1 MLLLPCEKPVLRLAD
16 GRSAVTLAFASSLRD
31 EQKRV
36 VQAVLDQ
43 KVTVV
48 SAGAG
53 TGKTFTTIAAVL
65 ALLQSVTEPPISLD
79 QFVLITFSRKAAT
92 ELRLQMAAALRAE
105 LDAARNSND
114 KMGVKQWRHASERL
128 GAAYVGTFHAF
139 CRRLL
144 RTYGYSEYVARE
156 SDVSFSLHLRR
167 QAFAQTRA
175 KLLEETPESRFVRTQ
190 LFMGEQQLADYV
202 LQELVFDIIDY
213 VRNRNLSLDEIVTL
227 TKQRELAD
235 PNRDFSLAV
244 AYVTQWTLEF
254 FDQLRRSEQQ
264 LDSYDLLDR
273 TAKLLENPQVRQRV
287 AERYHYLFIDE
298 FQDTDAL
305 QKRLVEQ
312 LSERLEKLVVVGD
325 KKQSIYYFRGAR
337 HDFLEDI
344 ANAFN
349 VFTLPL
355 RVSGRARPE
364 VIAAQNRLF
373 QSMAAGPGG
382 WPDLDEP
389 LQPNPKRQRFATS
402 NGLPPLRYISASQ
415 NRGNQGARMAATTRE
430 IQRLTQRGFAFGD
443 IALLFRGNANM
454 LRYLDALRQA
464 GIPARSSLG
473 ESFYAQP
480 EIVTVYRVLRCILQ
494 PDDDAA
500 LALALQTPVMRAAR
514 DVNLEKNLLRH
525 GPAQERLTTW
535 FAKQFAPSVQHE
547 MNEKLRILRRDLLED
562 TVPGFLGRL
571 YRDLGFVEAFHG
583 SITVAR
589 NLDRLREIAR
599 DLVEVEEA
607 ITVEMFTDVLQTRI
621 EQGAREEAVDPPPLR
636 EDPKPPYV
644 QLMTVHAAKGLEFP
658 VVIVPEVQADLVR
671 DNENMQPDYVV
682 QSDLSAVNAFG
693 LDINP
698 RLSGI
703 RQAQNMFNRRE
714 RMGLRDHLE
723 EEMRLL
729 YVALTRAREIMVLIG
744 AGQVRPSERG
754 NRSYSWQDEVLRAHD
769 MLREAGAQFILNGE
783 DF

>member
-1 MLLLPCEKPVLRLAD
+1 
-16 GRSAVTLAFASSLRD
+16 VTLSTRD
-31 EQKRV
+31 EQDRV
-36 VQAVLDQ
+36 VQEVLNQ

-53 TGKTFTTIAAVL
+53 TGKTHTTIAAVL
-65 ALLQSVTEPPISLD
+65 TLLRSAVEPPISLD

-92 ELRLQMAAALRAE
+92 ELRLRMAKALREE
-105 LDAARNSND
+105 LDAARNSID
-114 KMGVKQWRHASERL
+114 MMGVKQWRHASERL

-144 RTYGYSEYVARE
+144 RTYGYSEYVARD

-175 KLLEETPESRFVRTQ
+175 KLLDTTPESRLVRTQ
-190 LFMGEQQLADYV
+190 LFEGEKPLADYV

-227 TKQRELAD
+227 TKQRDSAD

-244 AYVTQWTLEF
+244 AYATQWTIEV
-254 FDQLRRSEQQ
+254 FDKLRRSEQQ

-273 TAKLLENPQVRQRV
+273 TAKLLENAQVRQRV
-287 AERYHYLFIDE
+287 AERYRYLFIDE

-305 QKRLVEQ
+305 QKKLVEQ

-344 ANAFN
+344 ARAFN
-349 VFTLPL
+349 VSTLPL
-355 RVSGRARPE
+355 RISGRACPE
-364 VIAAQNRLF
+364 VISAQNQLF
-373 QSMAAGPGG
+373 QSMAADPGG

-389 LQPNPKRQRFATS
+389 LQPDPKRQRRTIS
-402 NGLPPLRYISASQ
+402 SGLPPLRYISASQ
-415 NRGNQGARMAATTRE
+415 NRGDQDARLVATIRE
-430 IQRLTQRGFAFGD
+430 IRHLTHRGFALGD
-443 IALLFRGNANM
+443 ITLLFRGNASM

-480 EIVTVYRVLRCILQ
+480 EIVTVYRILRCILQ

-500 LALALQTPVMRAAR
+500 LALALQTPVMRDAR
-514 DVNLEKNLLRH
+514 DVSIEKNLLQH
-525 GPAQERLTTW
+525 GLAQERLTTW
-535 FAKQFAPSVQHE
+535 FAKQFAPTIQHK
-547 MNEKLRILRRDLLED
+547 MHEKLRALRRDLLED

-571 YRDLGFVEAFHG
+571 YRDLGFVEAFQG

-599 DLVEVEEA
+599 NLVEVEEA

-621 EQGAREEAVDPPPLR
+621 EQGAREEAVDPPPFQ

-658 VVIVPEVQADLVR
+658 VVIIPEVQADLVR

-682 QSDLSAVNAFG
+682 QSDLNAVDAFG

-729 YVALTRAREIMVLIG
+729 YVALTRTREVMVLVG
-744 AGQVRPSERG
+744 AGQDRPNERG
-754 NRSYSWQDEVLRAHD
+754 HRYYSWQDEVLRARD
-769 MLREAGAQFILNGE
+769 MLREAGAQFI
-783 DF
+783 

>member
-1 MLLLPCEKPVLRLAD
+1 M
-16 GRSAVTLAFASSLRD
+16 TFAFASHLRE
-31 EQKRV
+31 EQARV
-36 VQAVLDQ
+36 VQEVLNQ

-65 ALLQSVTEPPISLD
+65 TLLQRAADPPISLD

-92 ELRLQMAAALRAE
+92 ELRLRMAAALREE
-105 LDAARNSND
+105 LDTARAAD
-114 KMGVKQWRHASERL
+114 DVVGVRQWRHANERL
-128 GAAYVGTFHAF
+128 GAAYIGTFHAF

-167 QAFAQTRA
+167 QAFAKARQ
-175 KLLEETPESRFVRTQ
+175 KLLEDTPESKFVRTQ
-190 LFMGEQQLADYV
+190 LFMGDQQLADYE
-202 LQELVFDIIDY
+202 LQKLVFDIIDY
-213 VRNRNLSLDEIVTL
+213 VRNRNLSLDGLVAL
-227 TKQRELAD
+227 TRQRGSAD
-235 PNRDFSLAV
+235 MNRYFSLAV
-244 AYVTQWTLEF
+244 AYATQWTLEF

-273 TAKLLENPQVRQRV
+273 TAKLLENAQVRQRV
-287 AERYHYLFIDE
+287 AQRYRYLFIDE

-305 QKRLVEQ
+305 QKKLVEQ

-344 ANAFN
+344 ASAFN
-349 VFTLPL
+349 VSTLPL
-355 RVSGRARPE
+355 RISGRARPQ
-364 VIAAQNRLF
+364 VIAVQNRLF
-373 QSMAAGPGG
+373 KSMATGDAG
-382 WPDLDEP
+382 WRDLDEP
-389 LQPNPKRQRFATS
+389 LQPDPHRQRCATS

-415 NRGNQGARMAATTRE
+415 NRGDQDARIAATIQE
-430 IQRLTQRGFAFGD
+430 IQRLTDCGFAPGD
-443 IALLFRGNANM
+443 IALLFRGNASM

-480 EIVTVYRVLRCILQ
+480 EIVSVYRVLRCILQ

-500 LALALQTPVMRAAR
+500 LALALQTPVMRVAR
-514 DVNLEKNLLRH
+514 DVNVEKDLLQH
-525 GPAQERLTTW
+525 GLARGRLTTW
-535 FAKQFAPSVQHE
+535 FASQFAPSVQHE
-547 MNEKLRILRRDLLED
+547 IHEKLRILRRDLLED

-571 YRDLGFVEAFHG
+571 YRDLGFIEAFHG
-583 SITVAR
+583 SSIAAR

-621 EQGAREEAVDPPPLR
+621 EQGAREEAVDPPPLQK
-636 EDPKPPYV
+636 DPKLPYV

-658 VVIVPEVQADLVR
+658 VVIIPEVQADLVR
-671 DNENMQPDYVV
+671 DNENLQPDYVV
-682 QSDLSAVNAFG
+682 QSDLSAVDAFG

-698 RLSGI
+698 RLSGA
-703 RQAQNMFNRRE
+703 RQARNAFNQRE
-714 RMGLRDHLE
+714 RMGQRDRLE

-729 YVALTRAREIMVLIG
+729 YVALTRTREITVLVG
-744 AGQVRPSERG
+744 AGQGEPNERG
-754 NRSYSWQDEVLRAHD
+754 NRYYSWQDEILLARDELSAV
-769 MLREAGAQFILNGE
+769 GAQFSSSV
-783 DF
+783 

>member
-1 MLLLPCEKPVLRLAD
+1 V
-16 GRSAVTLAFASSLRD
+16 SIAFASHLRE
-31 EQKRV
+31 EQARV
-36 VQAVLDQ
+36 VQEVLDQ

-65 ALLQSVTEPPISLD
+65 TLLQRAAEPPISLD

-92 ELRLQMAAALRAE
+92 ELRLRMATALRGE
-105 LDAARNSND
+105 LDTARKAND
-114 KMGVKQWRHASERL
+114 MTGIRQWRHASERL
-128 GAAYVGTFHAF
+128 GAAYIGTFHAF
-139 CRRLL
+139 CRRIL

-156 SDVSFSLHLRR
+156 SDISFSLHLRR

-175 KLLEETPESRFVRTQ
+175 KLLDDTPESTFVRKQ
-190 LFMGEQQLADYV
+190 LFMGEQLLTDYD
-202 LQELVFDIIDY
+202 LQKLVFDIIDY

-227 TKQRELAD
+227 TEQRNSTD
-235 PNRDFSLAV
+235 TNRDFSLAV
-244 AYVTQWTLEF
+244 AYATQWTLES
-254 FDQLRRSEQQ
+254 FDKLRRSEQQ
-264 LDSYDLLDR
+264 LDSYDLRDR
-273 TAKLLENPQVRQRV
+273 TAKLLENAQVRQRV
-287 AERYHYLFIDE
+287 AERYRYLFIDE

-305 QKRLVEQ
+305 QMRLVEL

-344 ANAFN
+344 ARASN
-349 VFTLPL
+349 VSTLPL
-355 RVSGRARPE
+355 RISGRARPE
-364 VIAAQNRLF
+364 VIATQNQLF
-373 QSMAAGPGG
+373 KSMAAGDGG
-382 WPDLDEP
+382 WRDLDEP
-389 LQPNPKRQRFATS
+389 LQPDPHRTGCATS
-402 NGLPPLRYISASQ
+402 NGLPPLCYISASQ
-415 NRGNQGARMAATTRE
+415 STRDQDARVSATIRE
-430 IQRLTQRGFAFGD
+430 IQRLTSRGFAPGD
-443 IALLFRGNANM
+443 IALLFRGNASM
-454 LRYLDALRQA
+454 LRYLDALQQA

-500 LALALQTPVMRAAR
+500 LVLALQTPVMRDAR
-514 DVNLEKNLLRH
+514 DVNIEKNLLQR
-525 GPAQERLTTW
+525 GSAPERLTTW
-535 FAKQFAPSVQHE
+535 FASQFAPSVQHK
-547 MNEKLRILRRDLLED
+547 MYEKLRVLRRELLED
-562 TVPGFLGRL
+562 IVPGFLGRL

-583 SITVAR
+583 STVVAR

-621 EQGAREEAVDPPPLR
+621 EQGAREEDVDPPPLQKA
-636 EDPKPPYV
+636 PKPPYV

-658 VVIVPEVQADLVR
+658 VVIIPEVQADLVR
-671 DNENMQPDYVV
+671 DNENKQPDYVV
-682 QSDLSAVNAFG
+682 QSDLSAADIFG

-703 RQAQNMFNRRE
+703 EQVRNTFNQRE
-714 RMGLRDHLE
+714 RMGQRDRLE

-729 YVALTRAREIMVLIG
+729 YVALTRTREIAVLIG
-744 AGQVRPSERG
+744 AGWGRPNERG
-754 NRSYSWQDEVLRAHD
+754 NRYYSWQDEVLRARD
-769 MLREAGAQFILNGE
+769 MLSRVGTQFS
-783 DF
+783 